1 MPESPSV
8 SFHFLTDSC
17 YNEVVFRKESLTGF
31 ILTQNLGED
40 ACLMDTT
47 FVYLYFVPY
56 IISLQCMAFN
66 VN

>member
-1 MPESPSV
+1 MTESPSV
-8 SFHFLTDSC
+8 SFHFITDSC

-40 ACLMDTT
+40 ACLMDTI

-56 IISLQCMAFN
+56 I
-66 VN
+66 